1 MTKSRISMIVA
12 AAGLVLVGLLAAALF
27 SPGSDETEAKPEQTA
42 EEVKPVQAAAPMP
55 SPLGYKVE
63 VPVEPPKVEVV
74 APKPE
79 PTPAKPEPVAKPA
92 AGGVIDYTIK
102 AGDMISKIA
111 SAHGCK
117 TTDIYKLNP
126 GLDASTASKIKVGQV
141 IKVPVG
147 EKGAEAV
154 ASAGTEGPKQSGDYF
169 PRRTVVAE
177 PGDTAYSLAIE
188 HYGARLM
195 FRKIMEANPT
205 LPWSDRLRG
214 GEEVV
219 LPEHGNAPAGTKPA
233 ADTVERSSLI
243 PARK

>member
-27 SPGSDETEAKPEQTA
+27 SPGKDEPVEPQKESDDAVKP
-42 EEVKPVQAAAPMP
+42 VPVQAAI
-55 SPLGYKVE
+55 SNPLGYKVE
-63 VPVEPPKVEVV
+63 VPVEAPKPEVV
-74 APKPE
+74 APKPV
-79 PTPAKPEPVAKPA
+79 PVKPEPVAKPA
-92 AGGVIDYTIK
+92 AGGVVDYTIK

-111 SAHGCK
+111 TAHGCK
-117 TTDIYKLNP
+117 ATDIYKLNP

-154 ASAGTEGPKQSGDYF
+154 AKAGDEPKQSGDYF
-169 PRRTVVAE
+169 PRRVVVAE
-177 PGDTAYSLAIE
+177 PGDTAFSLAIE
-188 HYGARLM
+188 HYGSRQM
-195 FRKIMEANPT
+195 FRMIVDANPL
-205 LPWSDRLRG
+205 LPWVDRLSG

-219 LPEHGNAPAGTKPA
+219 LPEFGKAPAGSKPA
-233 ADTVERSSLI
+233 GETVERSSLI